1 MMLTSALI
9 ALFTFASSS
18 LAASQI
24 ALFSDGNC
32 QNSLRGLE
40 GPNGYPNGTCTD
52 IRRSGEYGSF
62 QVVGLDPGC
71 TVTIYVE
78 DTTTTMCG
86 GYQEEI
92 QMVDCYNSTFVYYSF
107 DFCDPAG
114 ARTSSAPLPS
124 STSSPKASTGVIV
137 GGVVGGVLG
146 FGIILGLV
154 ICFIRKRRQSQ
165 NWDDP
170 PPHEPPQINEMYAR
184 ERMELPANMMVY
196 KGAIAEVQQPPVE
209 LEGYQSPRHGSRP
222 VY

>member
-1 MMLTSALI
+1 MLTSALI
-9 ALFTFASSS
+9 ALFTFVSVS

-52 IRRSGEYGSF
+52 MRRSGEYGSF

-114 ARTSSAPLPS
+114 ARASSTP
-124 STSSPKASTGVIV
+124 TSSPKSSTGAIV

-146 FGIILGLV
+146 FGIILGLI
-154 ICFIRKRRQSQ
+154 ICLIRKRRQPQS
-165 NWDDP
+165 WDNP
-170 PPHEPPQINEMYAR
+170 YPNGPAQINEMYAQ
-184 ERMELPANMMVY
+184 ERQELPSNMMVY

-209 LEGYQSPRHGSRP
+209 LEGYPAGHPGVRP